1 MWPDCPATRRAECF
15 SNETACTTRLSG
27 DFAAKSLITFKKR
40 GCRRRENRFRCE
52 RIHSQEWRASIYTV
66 QKHRPSAH
74 FQYRDA
80 PRAPFSTDHTSG
92 QSSALKKFEMTF
104 RKILECRNGK
114 RLAESSRPRDK
125 NPFDLPL
132 RHLGMHLP
140 NSASL
145 ILSFIGKHRSFTP
158 PSCND

>member
-1 MWPDCPATRRAECF
+1 MFFEWNSLHHAPIRRFCGKIPY
-15 SNETACTTRLSG
+15 N
-27 DFAAKSLITFKKR
+27 IKKR

-52 RIHSQEWRASIYTV
+52 RIHSQEWRAGIYTF

-74 FQYRDA
+74 FQYRDT

-92 QSSALKKFEMTF
+92 QSSALKKFEIPF

-132 RHLGMHLP
+132 RHLGMHFP
-140 NSASL
+140 NGASL